1 MAQAAKTPERSI
13 DLVASVRRIFDEDY
27 VDKSAQNHRD
37 SMGFDSDAAQPSY
50 PATPAPDQGLAPG
63 WRPEYPIGDAVVSD
77 RSSPTLQVAGPTS
90 MHDMPSAEARG
101 LVSKEANAAMHS
113 AFNALAQ
120 TVLVENV
127 PTLEDLVGQMLPAIL
142 KSWLDHNLPTMVE
155 RLLRAEIERVSGP
168 KGEAHRGVVRTS

>member
-13 DLVASVRRIFDEDY
+13 DLVASVRRIFDEDD
-27 VDKSAQNHRD
+27 VDKSAQNHHRD
-37 SMGFDSDAAQPSY
+37 SMGSGSDAAQPSY
-50 PATPAPDQGLAPG
+50 PPTPAPDQGLAPG
-63 WRPEYPIGDAVVSD
+63 LRPDYPIGDAVVSD
-77 RSSPTLQVAGPTS
+77 RSSRTLQVAGPTS
-90 MHDMPSAEARG
+90 MHDMPSAEERG

-113 AFNALAQ
+113 TFNALAQ

-127 PTLEDLVGQMLPAIL
+127 RTLEDLVGQMLPAIL

-168 KGEAHRGVVRTS
+168 KGEAHRGVG

>member
-1 MAQAAKTPERSI
+1 MVQAAKTPERSI
-13 DLVASVRRIFDEDY
+13 DLIASVRRIFDEDD
-27 VDKSAQNHRD
+27 VDKSAQNHSD

-50 PATPAPDQGLAPG
+50 PATPHRIRVSPLACTG
-63 WRPEYPIGDAVVSD
+63 GTVVSD

-90 MHDMPSAEARG
+90 MQDMPSAEERG

-127 PTLEDLVGQMLPAIL
+127 RTLEDLVGQMLPAIL

-155 RLLRAEIERVSGP
+155 RLLRAEIERVSRP
-168 KGEAHRGVVRTS
+168 KGEAHRGVG